1 MKCYGL
7 GLALNTW
14 KVVAL
19 TEHFRKLEMDH
30 LEKSYA
36 TCAPPHCIFPRES
49 VAPHCVC
56 SETTKADSRRA
67 LDAMSQAICS
77 KCGFH
82 LRFADKNE
90 RCVQNWAWPAMG
102 MA

>member
-36 TCAPPHCIFPRES
+36 TCAPSHHIHPRES

-56 SETTKADSRRA
+56 LETTKAHGRGA
-67 LDAMSQAICS
+67 LDAISQAICS
-77 KCGFH
+77 AH
-82 LRFADKNE
+82 N
-90 RCVQNWAWPAMG
+90 
-102 MA
+102 

>member
-1 MKCYGL
+1 MGGGGCPCQGRAAGTEGRCLRDTVCLSPVVVVCKRGKHGVSVALSTCPQSFTADLQKFTKDHGKMKCYGL

-36 TCAPPHCIFPRES
+36 T
-49 VAPHCVC
+49 
-56 SETTKADSRRA
+56 
-67 LDAMSQAICS
+67 
-77 KCGFH
+77 
-82 LRFADKNE
+82 
-90 RCVQNWAWPAMG
+90 
-102 MA
+102 